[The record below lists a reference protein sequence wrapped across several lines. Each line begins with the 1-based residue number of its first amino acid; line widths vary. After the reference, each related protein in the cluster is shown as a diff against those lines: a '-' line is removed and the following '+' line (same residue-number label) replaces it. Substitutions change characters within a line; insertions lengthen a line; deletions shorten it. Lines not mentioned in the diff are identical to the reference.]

1 MFDEEIFILSIDNES
16 VKRDLAYIFFQQ
28 LIIGLPIKLKDVAQH
43 AIVGK
48 KMHDKSFCNLAYK
61 PHHEAQAF
69 FLFYMYTGIKR

>member
-1 MFDEEIFILSIDNES
+1 MFDEEIFIRSIDNDS

-48 KMHDKSFCNLAYK
+48 KNA
-61 PHHEAQAF
+61 
-69 FLFYMYTGIKR
+69 R